1 MPHASFL
8 QVKAARIPFSLTAT
22 VSGDVPQRMDDKKD
36 KPHVYLV
43 GRQHGPPTF
52 EDIIALTKAL
62 SGRDPTPDELKEAR
76 EVYESGV
83 LEKPENLKVRELR
96 ADEDVTFRQIHHAA
110 VHGLAAGHYTQAILD
125 KWSAPIR
132 DGEQAQPRREGQ
144 IRLIAELDGQPVGIG
159 ALFPDKSELD
169 AVYVLPSAARTGVGT
184 ALVREI
190 ERIAVERGVTRLH
203 LDASVNAE
211 PFYLAMG
218 YAVVERG
225 EHVLNSGQR
234 MACVR
239 MAKDLD
245 IEHRL

>member
-1 MPHASFL
+1 MDTCS
-8 QVKAARIPFSLTAT
+8 
-22 VSGDVPQRMDDKKD
+22 PQRMDDKKD
-36 KPHVYLV
+36 KPHLYVFGQQY
-43 GRQHGPPTF
+43 GPPTF

-83 LEKPENLKVRELR
+83 LKKPENLKVRELR
-96 ADEDVTFRQIHHAA
+96 ADEGLLFRQIHHAA
-110 VHGLAAGHYTQAILD
+110 VHGLAAGHYPQAILD
-125 KWSAPIR
+125 KWSAPVR
-132 DGEQAQPRREGQ
+132 DGQQAQPRREGQ
-144 IRLIAELDGQPVGIG
+144 IRLVAELDGQAVGIG

-169 AVYVLPSAARTGVGT
+169 AVYVLPSAARKGVGT
-184 ALVREI
+184 ALVTEI
-190 ERIAVERGVTRLH
+190 ERLAVERGVTRLH

-225 EHVLNSGQR
+225 EHILNSGQV

-239 MAKDLD
+239 MAKDLQLGAG
-245 IEHRL
+245 RG